1 MVGYY
6 KRPDLTAEA
15 FTDDGFFRTGDCGHF
30 EPNGMLKLTGRIK
43 ELFKTTKGKYVAPAP
58 IESRLNNH
66 PMVELSMVCGAGQS
80 AACAMVQLSEHY
92 QSKRQDPVM
101 RDQIELELARLLEDT
116 NDALNDHEQLR
127 MLVVMDS
134 PWTIDNGC
142 LTATM
147 KIKRSAIE
155 TLIRQ
160 RLDGWYA
167 QPCQIL
173 WE

>member
-1 MVGYY
+1 
-6 KRPDLTAEA
+6 
-15 FTDDGFFRTGDCGHF
+15 
-30 EPNGMLKLTGRIK
+30 
-43 ELFKTTKGKYVAPAP
+43 
-58 IESRLNNH
+58 
-66 PMVELSMVCGAGQS
+66 
-80 AACAMVQLSEHY
+80 
-92 QSKRQDPVM
+92 M

-167 QPCQIL
+167 QPGQIL